1 MKIFLFRKKNL
12 KYLCLR
18 YWLAFEIMV
27 FITWA
32 LMRENLSSGV
42 CEQQM
47 CRPASL
53 ISIFVIPF
61 LESIISKLAIFKQVS
76 VAEETGL
83 SLVMWETLKT
93 GFVSLRHICI
103 ASFL

>member
-1 MKIFLFRKKNL
+1 
-12 KYLCLR
+12 
-18 YWLAFEIMV
+18 MV

-42 CEQQM
+42 CEQQS

-53 ISIFVIPF
+53 ISIFVIRF

-103 ASFL
+103 ALFFKMYGYPVMLHVYIFQIEDLK